1 MNSKRKALVIL
12 TTFGIFAGGVGFTYS
27 SFTANKTSVH
37 ADTGT
42 MSEIR
47 KAEIQNKM
55 VNSIDNFTS
64 AKGSY
69 HYYAEH
75 SKADYTVDFDVNVK
89 GSTPVS
95 YTKIKKKDASEFTMV
110 FDGNEVLQADSK
122 TKKFKKTLVPKE
134 NDNAKKGSQA
144 SPAKQ
149 RYHKGPD
156 GKVQGVKLRN
166 DPANMGAATEILFNH
181 NIALGFLEDY
191 SKWKIDSEEQLN
203 GFGAIVLSGELE
215 SNYKE
220 KHKAETFK
228 IWTHKDTGIMLKME
242 EYDKQGKVVYSIIAQ
257 NLELNKPVDYNKI
270 QLTSPANFT
279 EIKE

>member
-12 TTFGIFAGGVGFTYS
+12 SSFGILAGGVGFTYS
-27 SFTANKTSVH
+27 SLSDNKTNVH

-42 MSEIR
+42 ISENH
-47 KAEIQNKM
+47 KAEIQDKM
-55 VNSIDNFTS
+55 VNSIDYFTS

-69 HYYAEH
+69 HYYTEH

-89 GSTPVS
+89 GSAPVS
-95 YTKIKKKDASEFTMV
+95 YTKIKKKDASEFTMIY
-110 FDGNEVLQADSK
+110 DGNEVLQADSK
-122 TKKFKKTLVPKE
+122 TKKFKKMPVFKD
-134 NDNAKKGSQA
+134 DNNSSQA

-149 RYHKGPD
+149 RYYKGPD
-156 GKVQGVKLRN
+156 GKVQGVKLRK
-166 DPANMGAATEILFNH
+166 DPAYMGAATEILFNQ

-203 GFGAIVLSGELE
+203 GFYAIVLSGELE

-242 EYDKQGKVVYSIIAQ
+242 EYNKQGKVVYSIATQ

-270 QLTSPANFT
+270 QFTSPANFT